1 MCRLGGDERRLSARL
16 TSRSILPDENGG
28 VRQAPGLHQPLWSP
42 RAGTLVFG
50 LEDCGLVSLAAKW
63 MNAASTVSSST
74 NRRAPCGPMKTG
86 VRSGRSS
93 SPWDAS
99 PSVKRNGKRRQ
110 DARSHLSRR
119 GAQAGQRLP
128 PRVEARLSNARTGPG
143 GGEIDWLY
151 RFVADGTP
159 VEIRARSH
167 DRRPHPDCTAGASR
181 GRAVTR
187 RQGVIMQ
194 VTAILT
200 PAEEGV
206 MSRSTRKPARPA
218 QAGRLRR
225 HSSTCAKL
233 SSFILRSRRCSLP
246 ARWSSRP
253 LTMRN
258 RWQVVLR

>member
-1 MCRLGGDERRLSARL
+1 MNGGCRCGSHRRCLAQESFDEDDKPDSDFHRALRLGY
-16 TSRSILPDENGG
+16 P
-28 VRQAPGLHQPLWSP
+28 
-42 RAGTLVFG
+42 TL
-50 LEDCGLVSLAAKW
+50 
-63 MNAASTVSSST
+63 
-74 NRRAPCGPMKTG
+74 
-86 VRSGRSS
+86 
-93 SPWDAS
+93 
-99 PSVKRNGKRRQ
+99 
-110 DARSHLSRR
+110 
-119 GAQAGQRLP
+119 AQARAA
-128 PRVEARLSNARTGPG
+128 E
-143 GGEIDWLY
+143 EIDWLY
-151 RFVADGTP
+151 RFVADGTR

-167 DRRPHPDCTAGASR
+167 DRRPHPDCTAGACS